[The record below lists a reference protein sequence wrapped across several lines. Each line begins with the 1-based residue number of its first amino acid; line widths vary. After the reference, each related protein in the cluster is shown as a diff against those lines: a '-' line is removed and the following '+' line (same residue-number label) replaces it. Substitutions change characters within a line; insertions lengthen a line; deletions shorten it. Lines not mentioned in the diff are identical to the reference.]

1 MQDGIFQGSHEQM
14 MEEYT
19 KRYKKVCV
27 ENNSIDGKLFDEFG
41 VKRGLRDKNGK
52 GVLSG
57 ITNISLIK
65 ATEMDG
71 DRVIPCEGQLFYRGY
86 NIYDLTKGFRKDNI
100 I

>member
-41 VKRGLRDKNGK
+41 VKGDLEIKTEK
-52 GVLSG
+52 EYCQESQ
-57 ITNISLIK
+57 ISL
-65 ATEMDG
+65 
-71 DRVIPCEGQLFYRGY
+71 L
-86 NIYDLTKGFRKDNI
+86 
-100 I
+100 

>member
-41 VKRGLRDKNGK
+41 VKRGLRDTEREYCQE
-52 GVLSG
+52 SQ
-57 ITNISLIK
+57 ISL
-65 ATEMDG
+65 
-71 DRVIPCEGQLFYRGY
+71 L
-86 NIYDLTKGFRKDNI
+86 
-100 I
+100 